1 MVLFL
6 SQLGLYRLPKI
17 LKVVTCPRWPL
28 DTSYRILWEFPMN
41 GDLTF
46 PMLRRASCQIMSQFL
61 SLSRN
66 SEDIAHAAASVLE
79 TLVKTLSQL
88 VGHVGSL
95 GLFRHSLRLTEGRV
109 PCYREMRDTKEDLL
123 LQAAGTCLQRQP
135 PDIAREAASALL
147 TSYVTLLATFI
158 GERLTW
164 QLLHDQWPDI
174 VTVHPEEKH
183 E

>member
-1 MVLFL
+1 
-6 SQLGLYRLPKI
+6 
-17 LKVVTCPRWPL
+17 
-28 DTSYRILWEFPMN
+28 
-41 GDLTF
+41 
-46 PMLRRASCQIMSQFL
+46 
-61 SLSRN
+61 
-66 SEDIAHAAASVLE
+66 
-79 TLVKTLSQL
+79 
-88 VGHVGSL
+88 
-95 GLFRHSLRLTEGRV
+95 
-109 PCYREMRDTKEDLL
+109 MRDTKEDLL
-123 LQAAGTCLQRQP
+123 LQAVATCLQQQP

>member
-1 MVLFL
+1 
-6 SQLGLYRLPKI
+6 
-17 LKVVTCPRWPL
+17 
-28 DTSYRILWEFPMN
+28 MN

-46 PMLRRASCQIMSQFL
+46 PMLRRAIDQIMSHFL
-61 SLSRN
+61 RLSPN
-66 SEDIAHAAASVLE
+66 SEDIALAAASVFE

-158 GERLTW
+158 GEKLTW
-164 QLLHDQWPDI
+164 QVLHDQWPDI
-174 VTVHPEEKH
+174 VTVHPKEEH